1 MSARTGPSSKHARDV
16 ISKRVK
22 GIPPSGIRK
31 FFDILSTMEGAI
43 SLGVGEPDFATPWHI
58 SEAGIYS
65 LEKGYTMYTSNRG
78 LLELRQE
85 VARYLN
91 RRYGLEYD
99 PETEIL
105 ITVGVSEGL
114 DLAMRAILNP
124 KDEVISP
131 DPSYVSYGPCTVL
144 AGGEFIPVPTKV
156 ENDFKVMAA
165 DVEKRVTA
173 RTKAILLGYPNNPTG
188 TVMLRSELAKVAEV
202 ARKHDVIVVS
212 DEIYER
218 LVYDVEHTCFAS
230 LPGMKENTIL
240 LGGFSK
246 AYAMTGWR
254 VGYAAAT
261 AEIIDAMNKVHQYTM
276 LCAPRIA
283 QVAAIEALKA
293 GEAAVKEMV
302 ADYDR
307 RRRVMLKG
315 FNDIGLA
322 CFEPRG
328 ALYCFPSVKV
338 TGLSSDEFAERLL
351 KEEKVA
357 VVPGS
362 AFGECGEGYVRCCYA
377 TALSDIEEALRRM
390 GRFVERHGV

>member
-58 SEAGIYS
+58 SEAGSYS

-99 PETEIL
+99 PEAEIL

-156 ENDFKVMAA
+156 ENDFKVMAS

-202 ARKHDVIVVS
+202 VRKHDLLVVS

-218 LVYDVEHTCFAS
+218 LVYGVEHTCFAA

-240 LGGFSK
+240 
-246 AYAMTGWR
+246 
-254 VGYAAAT
+254 
-261 AEIIDAMNKVHQYTM
+261 
-276 LCAPRIA
+276 
-283 QVAAIEALKA
+283 
-293 GEAAVKEMV
+293 
-302 ADYDR
+302 
-307 RRRVMLKG
+307 
-315 FNDIGLA
+315 
-322 CFEPRG
+322 
-328 ALYCFPSVKV
+328 
-338 TGLSSDEFAERLL
+338 
-351 KEEKVA
+351 
-357 VVPGS
+357 
-362 AFGECGEGYVRCCYA
+362 
-377 TALSDIEEALRRM
+377 
-390 GRFVERHGV
+390 